1 MASENWTRCGMGM
14 ASFSFNAVVSAS
26 LASLF
31 QSTQCL
37 STGAAPFS
45 LGEKKGYTGSCS
57 FSR

>member
-1 MASENWTRCGMGM
+1 MGM

-45 LGEKKGYTGSCS
+45 LGEKKGYTGFCS